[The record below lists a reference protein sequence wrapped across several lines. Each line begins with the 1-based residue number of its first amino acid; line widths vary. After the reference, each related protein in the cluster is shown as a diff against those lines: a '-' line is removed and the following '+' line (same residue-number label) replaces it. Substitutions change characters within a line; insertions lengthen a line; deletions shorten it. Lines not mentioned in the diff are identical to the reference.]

1 MVTLI
6 KPEAKLKITNFENS
20 TYQVEKKLVKSK
32 IYLNSKFYQTLF
44 IMVFTLCTFLIF
56 PESPQE
62 SDFLCKK
69 YHPKEACI
77 VW

>member
-6 KPEAKLKITNFENS
+6 KPEAKLKITNFEYS

-32 IYLNSKFYQTLF
+32 IYLSSKFYQTSF

-69 YHPKEACI
+69 YHSKEACI

>member
-6 KPEAKLKITNFENS
+6 KPEAKLKITNFEYS

-32 IYLNSKFYQTLF
+32 IYLSPKFYQTLF
-44 IMVFTLCTFLIF
+44 IMVLTLCTFLIF

-69 YHPKEACI
+69 YHSTEACM